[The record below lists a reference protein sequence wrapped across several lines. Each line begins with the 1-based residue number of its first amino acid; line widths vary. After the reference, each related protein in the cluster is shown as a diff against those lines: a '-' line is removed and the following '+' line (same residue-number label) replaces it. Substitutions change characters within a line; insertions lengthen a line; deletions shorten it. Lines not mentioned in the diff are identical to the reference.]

1 VATASWQIPYNPAQP
16 GLRAIAGGWQ
26 VNGIWTWQSG
36 FPIALTAAS
45 TGVNDR
51 PNVLPGVSQA
61 ASQQSIASWFN
72 NALAGQPGA
81 AFALPPAYTYGNVS
95 RTLPNID
102 GPRYFDV
109 DASIFKDFLLR
120 EKLKLEFRG
129 EAYNL
134 TNTPSFSVPVASVTS
149 ATFGQVTSTSNG
161 GPLHYREL
169 QFSLR
174 LSF

>member
-1 VATASWQIPYNPAQP
+1 MGSGLCRAVFRSASP
-16 GLRAIAGGWQ
+16 LRAR
-26 VNGIWTWQSG
+26 
-36 FPIALTAAS
+36 AS
-45 TGVNDR
+45 TTGPTWSRASAIR
-51 PNVLPGVSQA
+51 PQN
-61 ASQQSIASWFN
+61 QSLASWFN
-72 NALAGQPGA
+72 NIAPGQPGA
-81 AFALPPAYTYGNVS
+81 AFALPPPYTYGNVS
-95 RTLPNID
+95 RTLPDIN

-109 DASIFKDFLLR
+109 DASLFKDFPLR
-120 EKLKLEFRG
+120 ERLKLQFRA

-169 QFSLR
+169 QLALR